1 MGELA
6 EKPFSNKGTMTV
18 AQISEEWQCADPFVI
33 ARFVNHWEA
42 VRDTNE
48 TLELYIR
55 ALYIFSEGQR
65 PIDFHQICKDSS
77 LDDET
82 KSKRLGEILIEG
94 QRSSNEEY
102 DCSSPE
108 LEELC
113 ALAIAS
119 GAVGSKFS
127 GAGWGG
133 CSVSLVHKDKL
144 AHLLQNMRTYYTKAR
159 PDDHKLEIPDNI
171 ETALFETVPGQ
182 GACIIDP
189 SGLAW
194 FQEA

>member
-1 MGELA
+1 MAELA
-6 EKPFSNKGTMTV
+6 EKTFRIKGSMTV
-18 AQISEEWQCADPFVI
+18 AQIAEEWQCADPFVV
-33 ARFVNHWEA
+33 ARFVNHWEL
-42 VRDTNE
+42 VRDENE

-65 PIDFHQICKDSS
+65 PIDFNQICKDSS

-113 ALAIAS
+113 ALAIES

-144 AHLLQNMRTYYTKAR
+144 AHLL
-159 PDDHKLEIPDNI
+159 
-171 ETALFETVPGQ
+171 
-182 GACIIDP
+182 
-189 SGLAW
+189 
-194 FQEA
+194 